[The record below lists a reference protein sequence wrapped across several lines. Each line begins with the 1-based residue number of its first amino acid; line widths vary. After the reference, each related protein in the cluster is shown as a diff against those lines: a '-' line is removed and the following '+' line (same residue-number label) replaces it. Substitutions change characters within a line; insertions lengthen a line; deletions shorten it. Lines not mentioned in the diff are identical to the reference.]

1 MPGRRAPFERLRRGD
16 EKLTDGPGE
25 RERLQMSS
33 CVRGNKQR
41 GRKLKRSW
49 LSSRVV
55 NAEGES
61 RKTRGEGGG
70 WGEEG
75 GGRRDEGDLVLGST
89 LRVEGGSLL
98 LSAPL

>member
-41 GRKLKRSW
+41 GRKLKRSR

-55 NAEGES
+55 DAESES
-61 RKTRGEGGG
+61 GKTRGDGG
-70 WGEEG
+70 
-75 GGRRDEGDLVLGST
+75 GDLVLGST

>member
-16 EKLTDGPGE
+16 EKLTDGPSE

-41 GRKLKRSW
+41 ERKLKRSR

-55 NAEGES
+55 DAEGES
-61 RKTRGEGGG
+61 ESGGRKEEGGEGG
-70 WGEEG
+70 
-75 GGRRDEGDLVLGST
+75 LLLGST